1 MKIRQKL
8 FGVIALS
15 LMFTLCLTLKS
26 YAFNFHDSADNLVGI
41 DLQLEE
47 RANIDGDAILLG
59 ETVNY
64 AGHVGGNIVSG
75 GNNVSISCDDFRN
88 GFIMAKGNVDIK
100 SNAQALYIFASNVTV
115 KGNCKAAYLV
125 GQQVTID
132 GIVDGDLR
140 IIASSIKFG
149 ENAKVNGTLRIES
162 PIEPEYPE
170 GIAAES
176 VTFKRVEETEK
187 EEMSLTD
194 KLLRLSSFLIWL
206 APTGLITSMI
216 YIKLL
221 GPTKRKGVDELKK
234 RPVKVFLY
242 GLLMLVGMPTIS
254 VLFMVAI
261 VGIPTSMIILMI
273 YMIIFLLAVPCFGVA
288 IGELIFPEQSD
299 MVSGLIGTLINS
311 ILVAVPYLGA
321 LVYFVSVVYT
331 YGIFTVLIAHSAKE
345 DAQNENRKPSKVIT
359 KVKEKTSQIKDKL
372 IKNSDSSESD
382 KKDEK

>member
-1 MKIRQKL
+1 MRIKEKL
-8 FGVIALS
+8 IC
-15 LMFTLCLTLKS
+15 MITLCLLFTLTISFKC

-59 ETVNY
+59 ETVTY
-64 AGHVGGNIVSG
+64 AGHVGGNIISG
-75 GNNVSISCDDFRN
+75 GNNVTISCDDFRN

-100 SNAQALYIFASNVTV
+100 SNAKALYIFASNVTL

-132 GIVDGDLR
+132 GVVDGDLR

-149 ENAKVNGTLRIES
+149 ENAKVNGNLKIES

-170 GIAAES
+170 GISAES

-187 EEMSLTD
+187 KEISLTE

-206 APTGLITSMI
+206 APTGLITSII

-234 RPVKVFLY
+234 RPVKIFLY

-261 VGIPTSMIILMI
+261 VGIPTSMIILMM
-273 YMIIFLLAVPCFGVA
+273 YLIIFLLAVPCFGVA

-321 LVYFVSVVYT
+321 IVYFVSLVYT
-331 YGIFTVLIAHSAKE
+331 YGIFTVLIAHSARE

-359 KVKEKTSQIKDKL
+359 KVKEKTAEIKGKL
-372 IKNSDSSESD
+372 TKSNENTESD
-382 KKDEK
+382 RNNK

>member
-1 MKIRQKL
+1 
-8 FGVIALS
+8 
-15 LMFTLCLTLKS
+15 
-26 YAFNFHDSADNLVGI
+26 
-41 DLQLEE
+41 
-47 RANIDGDAILLG
+47 
-59 ETVNY
+59 
-64 AGHVGGNIVSG
+64 
-75 GNNVSISCDDFRN
+75 
-88 GFIMAKGNVDIK
+88 
-100 SNAQALYIFASNVTV
+100 
-115 KGNCKAAYLV
+115 
-125 GQQVTID
+125 
-132 GIVDGDLR
+132 
-140 IIASSIKFG
+140 
-149 ENAKVNGTLRIES
+149 
-162 PIEPEYPE
+162 
-170 GIAAES
+170 
-176 VTFKRVEETEK
+176 
-187 EEMSLTD
+187 
-194 KLLRLSSFLIWL
+194 
-206 APTGLITSMI
+206 MI

-372 IKNSDSSESD
+372 IKNSDSSEAD